1 MAKADKW
8 DGQFPPRFLELLP
21 NFWGGT
27 NSVGSVM
34 IGVPGLQQ
42 PVFAPYLEK
51 ALAAAFDM
59 EGECLAEA
67 VKLVR
72 QKIREDIAPRRNEP
86 RGWLDSWR
94 DVTMKDLTDI
104 GRMKMAGLL

>member
-1 MAKADKW
+1 MSQADKW

-67 VKLVR
+67 VKLVKS
-72 QKIREDIAPRRNEP
+72 QIRHDIAPIRGERRNWVNRWDIP
-86 RGWLDSWR
+86 TWADYNA
-94 DVTMKDLTDI
+94 I
-104 GRMKMAGLL
+104 GRLEMGLIE